1 MKELNDSGLVRSF
14 PAGISRGEADREKE
28 YAGDLALLADQLARI
43 ADDLRRSTSA
53 ARKGASIDSVTS
65 PALDT
70 IAGTIRDEVVRQH
83 IGDDAIIGGHLSSE
97 RRAEFARQARQLYA
111 NRRRRTEIFANTE
124 LFGEPAWDIL
134 LDLYVAHSERK
145 SVSVSSA
152 CIGSAAPPT
161 TGLRWLGL
169 LAEHDLVMREH
180 DASDQRRVIVRL
192 TEKGLRAMDEFFAS
206 AAQ

>member
-1 MKELNDSGLVRSF
+1 MKEHHDSGLLTSF
-14 PAGISRGEADREKE
+14 PSGISRGEADREKE
-28 YAGDLALLADQLARI
+28 HADDLALLADQLAQI
-43 ADDLRRSTSA
+43 ADELRRSTGAAKENAPIESA
-53 ARKGASIDSVTS
+53 TS
-65 PALDT
+65 PALE
-70 IAGTIRDEVVRQH
+70 ALVGTIPDDGASKLA
-83 IGDDAIIGGHLSSE
+83 GDDAIIRTRQSSE